1 MYISI
6 NWIKDFVDL
15 SGIDVENLIYK
26 FTMSTAEVEGI
37 TKHGED
43 IKDVIVAQILSVE
56 DVENSKKLHK
66 LVVDTGSEK
75 LQVICG
81 APNVR
86 VGAKVAFA
94 QVGSIVLGQK
104 IGQATLAGNLSNGMC
119 LSEKELGIS
128 EDHSGIIILDDS
140 AKLGEDIKNIIPIDD
155 IIYEVD
161 NKSLTNRPDLWGHYG
176 IAREIAAITGR
187 ELKPLE
193 VENLELYKEFE
204 TLGVSVEADDENPLC
219 LRYSSMRVEN
229 VTKKNASWK
238 MRVRL
243 YYCGMRSI
251 NLLADMTNYIM
262 LELGQPMHAFD
273 EKVVGSVNVKT
284 LKEDTKF
291 TTLDGKER
299 MLDRGTLMICNENTP
314 VGIAGVMGGLDSE
327 ITESTTSLFLESA
340 NFDSVAIRKTA
351 SKLDLRTDAA
361 ARYEKT
367 LDPELTELA
376 IARFIKILRDE
387 DSNIKVTSAFTDVYI
402 KRYPHITIDID
413 KDYIDKSIGKILS
426 MEEVITTLKNLE
438 YDIKVDGKNIKIEV
452 PTFRATKDVSQ
463 SADIIE
469 EIARIHGY
477 DNIVP
482 KTNLWRVAPVKKDPI
497 RELEYSAKEL
507 LATKYGMS
515 EIHSYVWYN
524 TELNNELG
532 IKVRDNIKIVNGIV
546 RLDNTLRREMAPTLL
561 YAINSNLKYM
571 PDCKIFEVGRTFA
584 YEFDG
589 KEAEEYKVL
598 GIGLAST
605 KQTEK
610 ELVYEAKS
618 IINSIVKINKNIN
631 VSYRT
636 MEAVT
641 LNYMHPVNSFE
652 VLVNDEVLG
661 YISVINPKVKD
672 KINPKSVIVVAELN
686 IDILGKIVKKDIN
699 YIEPTKYQTV
709 NFDLS
714 FIVDSD
720 ENYSKLEKII
730 NMSNLKYLLEY
741 NLVDIYENKE
751 KLKNKKNIT
760 IRFKIASYDKTL
772 TKEEIDTEMNTLI
785 ENFAKNNIN
794 IVGM

>member
-15 SGIDVENLIYK
+15 KGIDVEKLIYK

-37 TKHGED
+37 TKHGDD

-66 LVVDTGSEK
+66 LMVDTGSEK

-81 APNVR
+81 APNVK

-94 QVGSIVLGQK
+94 QVGSIVSGQK
-104 IGQATLAGNLSNGMC
+104 IDKATLAGEQSFGMC

-128 EDHSGIIILDDS
+128 DDHSGIIILDDDV
-140 AKLGEDIKNIIPIDD
+140 KLGEDIKNIIPIDD

-193 VENLELYKEFE
+193 VENLDLYNELE

-229 VTKKNASWK
+229 VTKKNSSWK

-284 LKEDTKF
+284 LKQDTKF

-299 MLDRGTLMICNENTP
+299 MLDKGTLMICNEDTP

-327 ITESTTSLFLESA
+327 ITSSTTSLFLESA

-367 LDPELTELA
+367 LDPELTKLA

-387 DSNIKVTSAFTDVYI
+387 DSGIKVTSAFTDVYI
-402 KRYPHITIDID
+402 KKYPHITIDID
-413 KDYIDKSIGKILS
+413 KDYIDRSIGKVLS
-426 MEEVITTLKNLE
+426 MEEITTTLKNLE

-463 SADIIE
+463 KADIIE

-482 KTNLWRVAPVKKDPI
+482 KTNLWKVAPLKKDPI
-497 RELEYSAKEL
+497 RELEYASKEL

-571 PDCKIFEVGRTFA
+571 SECKIFEVGRTFA

-598 GIGLAST
+598 GIGLSST

-618 IINSIVKINKNIN
+618 MINSIAKINKNID
-631 VSYRT
+631 VKYRT
-636 MEAVT
+636 MEVIEQ
-641 LNYMHPVNSFE
+641 NYMHPINSFE
-652 VLVNDEVLG
+652 ILVNDEVLG

-672 KINPKSVIVVAELN
+672 KINSKASIVVAELR
-686 IDILGKIVKKDIN
+686 IDILGEITKNDIG
-699 YIEPTKYQTV
+699 YMEPTKYQTV

-714 FIVDSD
+714 FIVESD

-730 NMSNLKYLLEY
+730 EMSNLKYLLEY

-772 TKEEIDTEMNTLI
+772 TKEEIDEEMNTLI

-794 IVGM
+794 IVSM